1 MLKFSQCFFFWKSDL
16 AAFTYS
22 YCCLQMNYSC
32 IWFHFFSAA
41 GLILDTIFL
50 HSRKLWLCLD
60 FPTFP
65 FSTELAGF
73 IKKVRNKNKT
83 SLSGLSIDEIAQRVT
98 EHILD
103 EERKKKVSVSFKFII
118 YSTFFLFIYKMWEL
132 WGKTLP
138 TKDGEQC
145 SRQCSRFWVTEL
157 ASLLYILAAAK
168 SRKGPEAVC
177 TQLCCCC
184 TQGRPGPTLHACRS
198 IARNQGAEDRGHPCE
213 CCVHDCGVPSV
224 LWRAGRKQLLVHDVA
239 SCFSFLDGLSLS
251 FR

>member
-1 MLKFSQCFFFWKSDL
+1 
-16 AAFTYS
+16 
-22 YCCLQMNYSC
+22 MNYSC

-83 SLSGLSIDEIAQRVT
+83 SLSGLSIDEIVQRVT

-118 YSTFFLFIYKMWEL
+118 YSTFFLFIYKMIVILSVRMYAWKCYFWIL
-132 WGKTLP
+132 PSLCKYTL
-138 TKDGEQC
+138 T
-145 SRQCSRFWVTEL
+145 
-157 ASLLYILAAAK
+157 
-168 SRKGPEAVC
+168 
-177 TQLCCCC
+177 
-184 TQGRPGPTLHACRS
+184 
-198 IARNQGAEDRGHPCE
+198 
-213 CCVHDCGVPSV
+213 SV
-224 LWRAGRKQLLVHDVA
+224 NAN
-239 SCFSFLDGLSLS
+239 LDGNNSTKTIA
-251 FR
+251 

>member
-1 MLKFSQCFFFWKSDL
+1 MLFFWKSDL

-22 YCCLQMNYSC
+22 YCCLQMNYLC

-41 GLILDTIFL
+41 GLILDIIFL

-83 SLSGLSIDEIAQRVT
+83 SLSGLSIDEIVQRVT
-98 EHILD
+98 EHVLD

-132 WGKTLP
+132 WDKMLP

-145 SRQCSRFWVTEL
+145 SRQCARFEWLNLLPCCTFWPQPSPGKGWRLSAPSSAVAVPRAAQDPPSMPVGASPETRGPRTEDVPV
-157 ASLLYILAAAK
+157 S
-168 SRKGPEAVC
+168 AVC
-177 TQLCCCC
+177 MTVAFPLF
-184 TQGRPGPTLHACRS
+184 
-198 IARNQGAEDRGHPCE
+198 CE
-213 CCVHDCGVPSV
+213 E
-224 LWRAGRKQLLVHDVA
+224 RKEN
-239 SCFSFLDGLSLS
+239 SC
-251 FR
+251 